1 MNAPPRPGAGTVR
14 RFEEIALLIEAAG
27 DLDGGSRRC
36 RVRVMSAPFDRG
48 AQHSDFVYSPAE
60 MGSLSSDM
68 ETAVRGT
75 GPRARAPRD
84 IAAVG
89 DATPPP
95 ALLQAGERLFEALFS
110 GPVLG
115 AFLQASAFVDSKPDT
130 GLRIRIEVDPSL
142 PESQEI
148 GSLPWELI
156 YHHAT
161 RRHLAADVKTPVVRR
176 LAVPGS
182 TMPAPR
188 LRGLRVL
195 AVSASPSGAPR
206 LDLAREIGALAA
218 AWRKV
223 PRVEVE
229 VLEHAS
235 LGALDAKLRAKAFHV
250 LHFMGHGGFD
260 AATGT
265 GYLLFED
272 GSGEP
277 EPVDGVTLG
286 EVLRERR
293 ALLRLVVL
301 NACDTA
307 RLPRHRG
314 QDPFSGVASALVMVG
329 IPAVVAMQFPVSD
342 RAAKAF
348 SRRFYEALA
357 SGLPADAAAA
367 AGRRAIQTD
376 FPGSQEWATPALF
389 LSAPDGE
396 ILTLGSHRIRWVAA
410 ALLVLGLAAGLARE
424 HLRWPARPGTG
435 PERLEADVARQHVDE
450 DARVCGV
457 VAQARYAEAS
467 NGQPTF
473 LDFGRPYPNEVFS
486 AVIWGGAPERAKYPE
501 PPEMLYLR
509 RHVCVTGHIELYED
523 KPQIVVRYPA
533 QLTIDDR

>member
-1 MNAPPRPGAGTVR
+1 MGRVR

-27 DLDGGSRRC
+27 GADDGGRRC
-36 RVRVMSAPFDRG
+36 RVRVMNAPFDRG
-48 AQHSDFVYSPAE
+48 AQHSEFVYSPTE
-60 MGSLSSDM
+60 LGNLSLEM

-75 GPRARAPRD
+75 GPRGRAPRD
-84 IAAVG
+84 IATVG
-89 DATPPP
+89 DAAPPP
-95 ALLQAGERLFEALFS
+95 ALLQAGERLFEALFT

-115 AFLQASAFVDSKPDT
+115 AFLQCSAFVDSKPDT

-156 YHHAT
+156 YRHAT
-161 RRHLAADVKTPVVRR
+161 RQHLAADVKTPVVRR

-182 TMPAPR
+182 TTPAPR
-188 LRGLRVL
+188 LRALRIL
-195 AVSASPSGAPR
+195 AVSARPSGAPP
-206 LDLAREIGALAA
+206 LDLEHEIGALAA
-218 AWRKV
+218 AWRRV

-229 VLEHAS
+229 ALEHAS
-235 LGALDAKLRAKAFHV
+235 LQALEAKLGGKPFHV
-250 LHFMGHGGFD
+250 LHFMGHGGFE

-272 GSGEP
+272 GAGEP
-277 EPVDGVTLG
+277 QRVDGVTLG
-286 EVLRERR
+286 EVLRDRR
-293 ALLRLVVL
+293 GSLRLVVL

-357 SGLPADAAAA
+357 SGLPADSATA

-376 FPGSQEWATPALF
+376 SPGSQEWATPALF
-389 LSAPDGE
+389 MSAPDGQ
-396 ILTLGSHRIRWVAA
+396 IVKLGPRWLRWAVP
-410 ALLVLGLAAGLARE
+410 ALLVLGLAAGFARE
-424 HLRWPARPGTG
+424 HLHWPGRSGTG

-450 DARVCGV
+450 DGRVCGF
-457 VAQARYAEAS
+457 VAQTRYAEAA

-473 LDFGRPYPNEVFS
+473 LNFGQPYPNEVFS
-486 AVIWGGAPERAKYPE
+486 AVIWGGAPERAKYQE
-501 PPEMLYLR
+501 PPEVLYVR
-509 RHVCVTGHIELYED
+509 RNVCVTGRIELYEN
-523 KPQIVVRYPA
+523 KPQIVVRNPA
-533 QLTIDDR
+533 QITNDDR

>member
-1 MNAPPRPGAGTVR
+1 MRAPPKPGAGRVR
-14 RFEEIALLIEAAG
+14 RFEEMALLIEAAG
-27 DLDGGSRRC
+27 EVDGGGRRC
-36 RVRVMSAPFDRG
+36 RVRVMSAPFDWG
-48 AQHSDFVYSPAE
+48 AQHSDLVYSPAE
-60 MGSLSSDM
+60 LGNLSFEM
-68 ETAVRGT
+68 ESVVRGT
-75 GPRARAPRD
+75 GPCAGASRD
-84 IAAVG
+84 IATVYDAV
-89 DATPPP
+89 PPP
-95 ALLQAGERLFEALFS
+95 ALRQAGERLFEALFS
-110 GPVLG
+110 GPVLD
-115 AFLQASAFVDSKPDT
+115 AFLQCSAFVESQPDT

-156 YHHAT
+156 YRRAT
-161 RRHLAADVKTPVVRR
+161 RQHLATDVKTPVVRR

-182 TMPAPR
+182 TARAPR
-188 LRGLRVL
+188 LRALRIL
-195 AVSASPSGAPR
+195 AVSARPSGAPP
-206 LDLAREIGALAA
+206 LDLAHEIGALAA

-235 LGALDAKLRAKAFHV
+235 LKALDAKLGGKPFHV
-250 LHFMGHGGFD
+250 LHFMGHGGFE

-272 GSGEP
+272 GAGASVR
-277 EPVDGVTLG
+277 VDGVTLG

-293 ALLRLVVL
+293 ETLRLVFL

-329 IPAVVAMQFPVSD
+329 IPAVIAMQFPVSD
-342 RAAKAF
+342 QAALAF

-357 SGLPADAAAA
+357 SGLPADSATA

-389 LSAPDGE
+389 MSTPDGQ
-396 ILTLGSHRIRWVAA
+396 IVKLRPRWIRWAA
-410 ALLVLGLAAGLARE
+410 PALLVLGLAAGLARG
-424 HLRWPARPGTG
+424 HLHWPARAGTG
-435 PERLEADVARQHVDE
+435 PERLAADVARRHVDE
-450 DARVCGV
+450 DAKVCGF

-473 LDFGRPYPNEVFS
+473 LDFGQPFPNEVFS
-486 AVIWGGAPERAKYPE
+486 AVIWGGAPERAKYQD
-501 PPEMLYLR
+501 PPDVLFVR
-509 RHVCVTGHIELYED
+509 REVCITGRIELYAD
-523 KPQIVVRYPA
+523 KPQIVVRNPA
-533 QLTIDDR
+533 QLMTDDR

>member
-1 MNAPPRPGAGTVR
+1 VR

-27 DLDGGSRRC
+27 DADGGSRRC

-60 MGSLSSDM
+60 LGNLSSEM
-68 ETAVRGT
+68 EIAVRGT
-75 GPRARAPRD
+75 GPCERALRD
-84 IAAVG
+84 IAKVG
-89 DATPPP
+89 DAVPPP
-95 ALLQAGERLFEALFS
+95 ALLQAGERLFEALFT

-115 AFLQASAFVDSKPDT
+115 AFLQCCAFVDSKPDT

-156 YHHAT
+156 YRHAT
-161 RRHLAADVKTPVVRR
+161 RQHLAADVKTPVVRR

-182 TMPAPR
+182 TTPAPR
-188 LRGLRVL
+188 LRALRVL
-195 AVSASPSGAPR
+195 AVSACPAGAPR
-206 LDLAREIGALAA
+206 LDLAHEIGALAA

-235 LGALDAKLRAKAFHV
+235 LSALDAKLRARPFHV

-272 GSGEP
+272 GRGEP
-277 EPVDGVTLG
+277 ERVDGVTLG
-286 EVLRERR
+286 EVLRDRR

-357 SGLPADAAAA
+357 SGLPADSAAA

-389 LSAPDGE
+389 LSAPDGQ
-396 ILTLGSHRIRWVAA
+396 IVKLGSRWILWAA
-410 ALLVLGLAAGLARE
+410 STLLLALGLAAGLARG
-424 HLRWPARPGTG
+424 HLHGPVRPGTG
-435 PERLEADVARQHVDE
+435 PARLEADVARQHVDE
-450 DARVCGV
+450 DARVCGF
-457 VAQARYAEAS
+457 VAETRYAEAS

-473 LDFGRPYPNEVFS
+473 LDFGQPYPNEVFS

-501 PPEMLYLR
+501 LPEMLYIR
-509 RHVCVTGHIELYED
+509 RNVCVTGRIELYGD
-523 KPQIVVRYPA
+523 KPQIVVRHQA